1 MAIPEGCKANFS
13 TLLRAVHCG
22 DTALLECTDKET
34 GKPVIVICAMSAGE
48 DGMIDMLPLAKM
60 FDGDPFEEV
69 LPPAEEEAA

>member
-1 MAIPEGCKANFS
+1 MAIPEGYKSNFS

-22 DTALLECTDKET
+22 DTTLLECTDKET

-48 DGMIDMLPLAKM
+48 DVMIDMLPLAKM

-69 LPPAEEEAA
+69 LPPAEEEAT